1 MRKILLILCF
11 IGIGFTSS
19 KAQKTK
25 ISWGQKAGLTI
36 SDAAPDFE
44 ILGSIDGYY
53 YTLIKHYANAAS
65 KKVNIITRITLLKF
79 DASHNQLFSKDI
91 IPESGSGFLKAF
103 TYSDHFQFFYQ
114 GLDEK
119 KRTALYVQ
127 DIGLEG
133 NELSV
138 PQLIDSRSPQ
148 KAGFESYHIEQ
159 FDGDKFLVSYNY
171 QFDVKSASYLLNSK
185 SSIIVFS
192 RLFQKVYEAELG
204 DITKDSKV
212 IHSQLFGADNGNL
225 VLLNTAAGKAK
236 AEYQHQLAE
245 WNYETKE
252 YRKIALGIKEKS
264 VKFSENENQFI
275 AVALTARANNEA
287 SVNLIFQSVDR
298 ESFKTDEA
306 VEIDLNQN
314 SVGEYI
320 AINEEFESEKS
331 KEIKPYKKFNFNKIS
346 LKKNGNFVLRIEESI
361 DYGTKFISNSGNI
374 ILVSIDNWGKLKW
387 AKMVQRANQV
397 PESNPELA
405 AALEFEIGDVSYF
418 IYNDHA
424 ENTKADGF
432 SAGFQAKPVNISKP
446 QTAVVS
452 WVGIDANGK
461 FSKGLIEDISNME
474 RSLYFN
480 PQISKMNRDGNGVIM
495 LMGVDKTK
503 LSYKLGT
510 IKFSIQ

>member
-1 MRKILLILCF
+1 MRKILLILCL

-25 ISWGQKAGLTI
+25 VSWGQKAGLTI
-36 SDAAPDFE
+36 SDASPDFE
-44 ILGSIDGYY
+44 ILGTIDGYY

-65 KKVNIITRITLLKF
+65 KKLNVITRITLLKF

-119 KRTALYVQ
+119 KRTALYSQ

-138 PQLIDSRSPQ
+138 PQLIDSRAPQ
-148 KAGFESYHIEQ
+148 KAGFESYHIEL
-159 FDGDKFLVSYNY
+159 FDGDKYLVTYNY
-171 QFDVKSASYLLNSK
+171 QFDEKNAINLLNSK
-185 SSIIVFS
+185 SAVIVFS
-192 RLFQKVYEAELG
+192 RLFQKIYEAEIG
-204 DITKDSKV
+204 DITKDSK
-212 IHSQLFGADNGNL
+212 IIFTQLFGADNGNL
-225 VLLNTAAGKAK
+225 VLLNTSSGKAK
-236 AEYQHQLAE
+236 SEFQHQIAE

-264 VKFSENENQFI
+264 LKFAQNENQFVLVSL
-275 AVALTARANNEA
+275 ASRANNEA
-287 SVNLIFQSVDR
+287 SVHAVFQSVDR
-298 ESFKTDEA
+298 ESFKTDA
-306 VEIDLNQN
+306 PIEIDLNQN

-331 KEIKPYKKFNFNKIS
+331 KEIKPYKKFYLNQIS
-346 LKKNGNFVLRIEESI
+346 LKKNGNFVLRINESI
-361 DYGTKFISNSGNI
+361 DYGTKFIANSGNI

-387 AKMVQRANQV
+387 AKMVQRLNQV
-397 PESNPELA
+397 PENNPDLA
-405 AALEFEIGDVSYF
+405 AVLEFEIGDNTYF
-418 IYNDHA
+418 IFNDHA
-424 ENTKADGF
+424 ENTKADG
-432 SAGFQAKPVNISKP
+432 SSSGFQAKPVNISKP

-452 WVGIDANGK
+452 WVGIDATGK

-480 PQISKMNRDGNGVIM
+480 PQISKINKEGNGVLM